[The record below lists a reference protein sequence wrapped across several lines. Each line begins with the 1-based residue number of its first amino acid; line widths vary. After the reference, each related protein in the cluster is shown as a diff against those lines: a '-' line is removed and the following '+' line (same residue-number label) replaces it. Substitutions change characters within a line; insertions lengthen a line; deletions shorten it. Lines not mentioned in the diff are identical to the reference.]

1 MRKKHLLLLCGT
13 VILCFLSLLTA
24 FLIDASIT
32 ARDNRI
38 QATATVYTPAAPTEA
53 PPTTAPITMPPTS
66 PTTAP
71 PTVPGGTTPTTAPTA
86 PTEPEYQIGPDFV
99 IVDAENKGY
108 SIQNFRGK
116 PMILCF
122 WGLNDANTVSE
133 LDLFHEFYKLYGQE
147 AHFVM
152 VHRSTA
158 ESKEN
163 AMAFL
168 ARKQYPFPV
177 YFDTLGSAARAYKVD
192 NLLTTYFLNAEGR
205 LIARA
210 TGKLEPANLPKV
222 LDAIGLH
229 TTD

>member
-1 MRKKHLLLLCGT
+1 
-13 VILCFLSLLTA
+13 
-24 FLIDASIT
+24 
-32 ARDNRI
+32 
-38 QATATVYTPAAPTEA
+38 
-53 PPTTAPITMPPTS
+53 
-66 PTTAP
+66 
-71 PTVPGGTTPTTAPTA
+71 
-86 PTEPEYQIGPDFV
+86 
-99 IVDAENKGY
+99 
-108 SIQNFRGK
+108 
-116 PMILCF
+116 MILCF
-122 WGLNDANTVSE
+122 WGLNDADTVSE

-222 LDAIGLH
+222 LDAIKNHFKPEVLNRIGNNIIVYDFIREEASRAIVKGQVKKINARIQKQNKIDVLVDDECLDYFFRLAAEPVVLEMGGRGIGNLMEEKYINPLAEFIFEANC
-229 TTD
+229 TENSRVSARIENDMLTFVKEV